1 MDTCRILGD
10 LPCVRRIRVGN
21 PDRVAWY
28 RLVVG
33 ERSAIRRPRRVC
45 ARNQL
50 AARSAED
57 GLHDRGDLAAF
68 ALMRPH
74 PDVCAI
80 RCEPDG
86 TDVRLEETIG
96 PAICQVREMPA
107 ADLCQQ
113 DVERP
118 VTIRHERDE
127 LAVGGNGGV
136 ELGAL
141 EVGQSFGCRHRR
153 AASRAASPGR
163 RGASARV
170 RWPPLPPLRG
180 SRHTARRDGSAT
192 RTAGRLVT
200 RLSLR
205 SSPAAP

>member
-1 MDTCRILGD
+1 MDTGRIVSD

-45 ARNQL
+45 ARNQQMW
-50 AARSAED
+50 RSAED
-57 GLHDRGDLAAF
+57 GSRDRGDLSVR
-68 ALMRPH
+68 LMRPH

-80 RCEPDG
+80 RREPDG
-86 TDVRLEETIG
+86 TDVSLEKTIG

-141 EVGQSFGCRHRR
+141 EVGQSFGW
-153 AASRAASPGR
+153 
-163 RGASARV
+163 GA
-170 RWPPLPPLRG
+170 
-180 SRHTARRDGSAT
+180 DEQ
-192 RTAGRLVT
+192 RLE
-200 RLSLR
+200 
-205 SSPAAP
+205 P